1 MGRNGEFSIVD
12 LFAGPG
18 GLAEGFSQVRAT
30 DGSRPFRIGLSV
42 EKDNAAHATLL
53 LRTFLRQFPDGPP
66 SEYYD
71 FLNSGASEPDWSI
84 LYPAEWS
91 KAESEALKLTLGDH
105 EAWQLLETRLR
116 KLRETYGDDTIVVGG
131 PPCQAYSLVGR
142 ARNRGIKGYT
152 PEGDDRHHLY
162 QEYIRILEELR
173 PAAFVMENVKGM
185 LSSAVSGG
193 KIFERI
199 LVDLRSACSEGYN
212 LVALTPRQGSDRQ
225 GRLARAELRPSDFII
240 RAERH
245 GLPQARHRVMI
256 IGLRADLFDAECL
269 IEEARGLLLE
279 RPEQPVEAVLDGM
292 PRLRSGLSR
301 SEDSFDQWRQ
311 TISDALT
318 ELSNTPLD
326 ADKGILNRFRN
337 RIGKLQAQL
346 ESSPPLSR
354 SSKTPNG
361 LGRACSSELQHWISD
376 PSLRALPNNMTR
388 SHMPSDLGRY
398 LFCAV
403 YAEVAANSPKAAA
416 FPTWLAPDHRN
427 WNSGKFADR
436 FRVQMRGGPATTVT
450 SHISKDGHYFI
461 HPDASQ
467 CRSLTVREAARLQT
481 FPDNYY
487 FKGNRTEQFVQVG
500 NAVPPFLAKQIGGAL
515 LSLLTDK
522 RFRRCL
528 RPTPSRSIQNELIN
542 S

>member
-1 MGRNGEFSIVD
+1 MGRSGEFSIVD

-18 GLAEGFSQVRAT
+18 GLAEGFSQVRAN
-30 DGSRPFRIGLSV
+30 DGSKPFRIGLSV
-42 EKDNAAHATLL
+42 EKEKAAHATLL

-71 FLNSGASEPDWSI
+71 FLNSGSSEPDWGI

-91 KAESEALKLTLGDH
+91 KAESEALKLTLGDC
-105 EAWQLLETRLR
+105 EASQILEARLHQ
-116 KLRETYGDDTIVVGG
+116 LREAYGDNTIVVGG

-162 QEYIRILEELR
+162 QEYIHILEELR
-173 PAAFVMENVKGM
+173 PAAFVMENVKGI

-199 LVDLRSACSEGYN
+199 LADLRNACSAGYV
-212 LVALTPRQGSDRQ
+212 LVALTPRQGGDKQNGSDRS
-225 GRLARAELRPSDFII
+225 ELRPSDFIV

-256 IGLRADLFDAECL
+256 IGLRADLFDAECVA
-269 IEEARGLLLE
+269 EEARGFLLE
-279 RPEQPVEAVLDGM
+279 RPEQPIEAVLDGM

-311 TISDALT
+311 TIADALNK
-318 ELSNTPLD
+318 LSDTPLD
-326 ADKGILNRFRN
+326 ADKVILKRFRN
-337 RIGKLQAQL
+337 RVRKLQRQL
-346 ESSPPLSR
+346 ETSPPLPR
-354 SSKTPNG
+354 SAKTPNS
-361 LGRACSSELQHWISD
+361 LGKACSSDLHDWILD
-376 PSLRALPNNMTR
+376 PSLNALPNNTTR

-398 LFCAV
+398 LFCAI
-403 YAEVAANSPKAAA
+403 YAEIAATSPKAAT
-416 FPTWLAPDHRN
+416 FPASLAPDHRN

-436 FRVQMRGGPATTVT
+436 FRVQMHGGPATTVT

-467 CRSLTVREAARLQT
+467 CRSLTVLEAARLQT

-500 NAVPPFLAKQIGGAL
+500 NAVPPFLAKQIGDAL

-522 RFRRCL
+522 RFRRCSQ
-528 RPTPSRSIQNELIN
+528 PASSRSVQNELIN

>member
-1 MGRNGEFSIVD
+1 
-12 LFAGPG
+12 
-18 GLAEGFSQVRAT
+18 
-30 DGSRPFRIGLSV
+30 
-42 EKDNAAHATLL
+42 
-53 LRTFLRQFPDGPP
+53 
-66 SEYYD
+66 
-71 FLNSGASEPDWSI
+71 
-84 LYPAEWS
+84 
-91 KAESEALKLTLGDH
+91 
-105 EAWQLLETRLR
+105 
-116 KLRETYGDDTIVVGG
+116 
-131 PPCQAYSLVGR
+131 VGR

-162 QEYIRILEELR
+162 QEYIHILEELR

-185 LSSAVSGG
+185 LSSSVSGG

-199 LVDLRSACSEGYN
+199 LADLKNACSEGYT

-225 GRLARAELRPSDFII
+225 SGSDRSELRPSDFIV

-256 IGLRADLFDAECL
+256 IGLRDDLFDAECVM
-269 IEEARGLLLE
+269 EEARGLLLE

-346 ESSPPLSR
+346 ESGSPLSR

-361 LGRACSSELQHWISD
+361 LGKACNLELQHWISD
-376 PSLRALPNNMTR
+376 PSLRALPNNTTR

-416 FPTWLAPDHRN
+416 FPASLAPDHRN

-500 NAVPPFLAKQIGGAL
+500 NAVPPFLAKQIGDAL
-515 LSLLTDK
+515 LSLLTDEK
-522 RFRRCL
+522 FRRCS
-528 RPTPSRSIQNELIN
+528 RPESSRSVQNELIN